1 MSRHLTHLISLYH
14 DLRDRYGSDDAMV
27 IELKMEV
34 DTCEFVGD
42 MIPSVERRE
51 RNVDPKFWNRK
62 PVQESAF

>member
-1 MSRHLTHLISLYH
+1 
-14 DLRDRYGSDDAMV
+14 MV

-51 RNVDPKFWNRK
+51 RNDDPKFWNRK
-62 PVQESAF
+62 PLQESAF